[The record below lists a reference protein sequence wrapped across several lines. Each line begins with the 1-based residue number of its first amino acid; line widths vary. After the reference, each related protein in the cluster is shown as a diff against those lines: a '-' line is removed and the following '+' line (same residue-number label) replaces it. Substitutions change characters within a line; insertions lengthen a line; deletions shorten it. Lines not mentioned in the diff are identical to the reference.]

1 MSDGDADTS
10 GVDRAETGGTLAP
23 LVDHTALKPETTT
36 ADVDRLCREAVRHGF
51 AAVCVNPCYVDRA
64 AEAVSGSDVVVA
76 TVVGFPLGAQEAAA
90 KAREAAEAL
99 EAGAEELDMV
109 ARISAIKEGRWSVLA
124 EEVAAVVEVVGG
136 RGRVKVILET
146 GTLAPREI
154 LKAGRVAAKAGAHY
168 LKTSTGFHP
177 SGGATP
183 EAVALL
189 RMAGGPDVGVK
200 AAGGVRG
207 HDDALAMVAA
217 GASRIGTSRGLDLV
231 GCTRP
236 LPDPLH
242 VFLEP

>member
-1 MSDGDADTS
+1 MSEAAAGTRAGDG
-10 GVDRAETGGTLAP
+10 AERGGTLAP

-36 ADVDRLCREAVRHGF
+36 ADVERLCREAVRHGF
-51 AAVCVNPCYVDRA
+51 AAVCVNPCYVSRA
-64 AEAVSGSDVVVA
+64 AKAVASSEVAVA
-76 TVVGFPLGAQEAAA
+76 TVVGFPLGARGAAA
-90 KAREAAEAL
+90 KAREAGEAL
-99 EAGAEELDMV
+99 EDGADELDMV
-109 ARISAIKEGRWSVLA
+109 ARISAIKEGRWRVLV
-124 EEVAAVVEVVGG
+124 EEVAAVVEVAGD

-146 GTLAPREI
+146 GTLTPREI
-154 LKAGRVAAKAGAHY
+154 LKAGRMAAGAGAHY

-189 RMAGGPDVGVK
+189 RMAGGADVGVK

-242 VFLEP
+242 VFLER